1 MNTPYAVKKKVMKKG
16 KEVTETVYER
26 KSDKKKDFMKNFG
39 MNSEKDF
46 ALRVSK
52 DKTWSKCIDKPLP
65 SRYSWIWFNFLD
77 IWRTCERDF
86 NGNVVL
92 TPRVILDYC
101 ECFKVSFSVF
111 EKHLLFRIKLWA
123 EDEIY
128 SLKEKDK

>member
-1 MNTPYAVKKKVMKKG
+1 MNTPYSKKKKVMEKG
-16 KEVTETVYER
+16 KEVTKTEYVR
-26 KSDKKKDFMKNFG
+26 NSDKKKDFMEKFG
-39 MNSEKDF
+39 LKTETDFARRVEKD
-46 ALRVSK
+46 K
-52 DKTWSKCIDKPLP
+52 NWSQFIDMELP

-101 ECFKVSFSVF
+101 ECFKVSFSVV